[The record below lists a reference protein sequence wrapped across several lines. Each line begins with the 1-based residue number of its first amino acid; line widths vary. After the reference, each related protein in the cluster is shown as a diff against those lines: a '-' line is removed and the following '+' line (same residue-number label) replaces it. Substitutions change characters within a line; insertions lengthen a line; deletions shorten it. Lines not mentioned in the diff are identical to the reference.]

1 MSLTLYQRN
10 PDAGLHV
17 SDFDRDPLPYSI
29 KINRYSERK
38 LLNSMQTQ
46 FYFCVDLSTGKA
58 DFLARI
64 MNLDNLIKNYEY
76 FVII

>member
-46 FYFCVDLSTGKA
+46 FYFCVDLQYWEG
-58 DFLARI
+58 
-64 MNLDNLIKNYEY
+64 
-76 FVII
+76 